1 MKKLLALASVLL
13 TFAVAMSQDEVRLHT
28 NPKAPP
34 KDVLEKLNLKQTW
47 HIKVPVDGLRDGFY
61 SLQLIPGPKFTLLLA
76 QTYQG
81 AVVAIN
87 ADTGNTLWRTSVG
100 LAYQAAQPAGWNDR
114 AIFVCRRDTLF
125 VLDRDTGKQQL
136 FTVEP
141 DGNQPVYGMGL
152 EGAPSA
158 GLVADEGF
166 LYVCLSDRAVRYYV
180 PNFRGAFEQQER
192 VAQPGKKL
200 PESPQVIRTWSF
212 NAYGPLLQTPILNRE
227 MLVLITAD
235 GVVLT
240 VNKYEEKPEKP
251 VSRFLTEGAI
261 PAPVAFNKS
270 IVYVPC
276 EDYFLYAIDTATGR
290 LVWRFSGQSPINK
303 KPEATDRD
311 VFVTPSKGGM
321 VRVNRKTGDAVW
333 QNKGAFQFLATNE
346 RFVYVLDK
354 QGKMLV
360 LDHERGKELARY
372 DLRDWVLPIAND
384 ATDRI
389 YLASND
395 GQIICL
401 HHRDFAK
408 PLKVKTFEELK
419 SVKEKKENGEPK
431 DKEKPK
437 DDKDKEDKDKDDKD
451 KGDKDKMSQAPLW
464 QRMLPLGLEVPVV
477 FHSRMMARPE
487 ASGELRL
494 FARDALAR
502 TYPGISAWSAGG

>member
-13 TFAVAMSQDEVRLHT
+13 TAAAALSQGDVRLHT

-34 KDVLEKLNLKQTW
+34 KDVLEKLNLKQAW

-61 SLQLIPGPKFTLLLA
+61 SLQMIPGPKFTLLLA

-100 LAYQAAQPAGWNDR
+100 LPYQAPQPAGWNDQ
-114 AIFVCRRDTLF
+114 AIFVCRRDTLY
-125 VLDRDTGKQQL
+125 VLDRNTGKQQL
-136 FTVEP
+136 YTV
-141 DGNQPVYGMGL
+141 DADSNQPVYGMVL

-158 GLVADEGF
+158 GLIADEDF
-166 LYVCLSDRAVRYYV
+166 LYICLSDRAVRYAV
-180 PNFRGAFEQQER
+180 PNFRAVFERQER

-200 PESPQVIRTWSF
+200 PPSPEVIRTWSF
-212 NAYGPLLQTPILNRE
+212 NAYGSPLLQTPVIDRE

-235 GVVLT
+235 GMVLT

-251 VSRFLTEGAI
+251 VSRFVTEGAI
-261 PAPVAFNKS
+261 PAAVAFNKS
-270 IVYVPC
+270 VVYVAC
-276 EDYFLYAIDTATGR
+276 EDYFLYALDTATGR
-290 LVWRFSGQSPINK
+290 LLWRFSGQSPIIK
-303 KPEATDRD
+303 KPDATDRD

-321 VRVNRKTGDAVW
+321 VRVTRKSGDAVW
-333 QNKGAFQFLATNE
+333 QNKDAFQFLATNE

-372 DLRDWVLPIAND
+372 DLRDWVLPISND
-384 ATDRI
+384 VTDRI

-401 HHRDFAK
+401 HHRDFPK

-419 SVKEKKENGEPK
+419 SIKEKKDNGGPK
-431 DKEKPK
+431 DKDKP
-437 DDKDKEDKDKDDKD
+437 KDKDDN
-451 KGDKDKMSQAPLW
+451 DKMSQVPPW
-464 QRMLPLGLEVPVV
+464 QRMLPLGLQVPLIRAARVV
-477 FHSRMMARPE
+477 AWPAACDDR
-487 ASGELRL
+487 RL
-494 FARDALAR
+494 LARDALAL